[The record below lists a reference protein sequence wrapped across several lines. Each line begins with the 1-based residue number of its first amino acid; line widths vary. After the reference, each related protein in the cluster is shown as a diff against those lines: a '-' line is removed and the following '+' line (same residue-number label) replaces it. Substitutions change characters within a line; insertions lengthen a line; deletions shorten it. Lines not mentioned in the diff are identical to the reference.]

1 MKKTLILFICLLSA
15 LSAWTQTFSYSY
27 NGAELIYEIVDETQ
41 RTCKVTGWVSYADN
55 VTIPSSVVYM
65 DKFYTVVGIGSSSFN
80 RCTMRSIT
88 FPHTLTSIDRYAFER
103 CNSLTSIDIS
113 SSVTTIGEFAFY
125 SCTGLSTI
133 DVDKDNPNYS
143 SADGVF
149 FNKEK
154 TILYQYPAA
163 KTDSTYEIPA
173 SVTYIYHFAF
183 YGSGNLT
190 SVMIP
195 ESVTSIGRD
204 SYYGCSAL
212 TSLTLP
218 NSITSI
224 GSEAFSACSALSSVS
239 LSESLTE
246 IPSSTFYGCSELRS
260 VTIPNSVS
268 KIGMSAFNGCSS
280 LTSLTIPDS
289 VTEIGGGAFAACS
302 SLTSLTIGKSVAS
315 IGFNALGGCS
325 GLTSITVPNSL
336 NEFSGLHGCENLE
349 YLYVEDDNPNYVSID
364 GIVFSKDMTL
374 LAFYPAGKKN
384 TSYEIPA
391 SVTAISD
398 WAFFG
403 CGNLTTVTI
412 PGSVTAIG
420 PNVFY
425 GCRNLASVTIPN
437 SVKII
442 GTSAFQN
449 CSSLRSISI
458 PDSVST
464 IDDFAFGMSGL
475 TSVTIPGSVTT
486 VGIMAFISCKDLIS
500 VTIPGSISST
510 DGHMFASCNNLEKIY
525 YDADEPISIL
535 DNNFID
541 YNTPTLYV
549 KKAALDKIKA
559 TAPWNLFSKIET
571 YDTIDGADYQLTFT
585 YDTNNLTTAITG
597 ITASEPIDFVVP
609 EYVEHDGLQYKV
621 TEIGRNAFYS
631 CDNLKSVTIPASITK
646 IANTVFNNCGNLET
660 VYYNAEQANSGEYA
674 GDDYIGPAFRNCPRF
689 KNLVIGE
696 TVRIIPDSL
705 FWNTA
710 IESVDIP
717 DNVEML
723 SNGCFAECYDL
734 KEIRIGKGIRT
745 IENGAFALNTSN
757 DASTRVCCDAAE
769 ITGYGTMARAAGNT
783 PFRNRPVSIIEFGPD
798 VCKLGNNAFMDLGG
812 VSDIYCR
819 STTPPEVGTNAL
831 GAVDKS
837 TCRLCV
843 PTVALFLYKAADFWK
858 DFYNVNGDVTGIG
871 KIPADDI
878 DADMPVE
885 VYNLTGVK
893 VSDSIDG
900 LNPGVYVI
908 RQGSRIEKIIIR

>member
-1 MKKTLILFICLLSA
+1 
-15 LSAWTQTFSYSY
+15 
-27 NGAELIYEIVDETQ
+27 
-41 RTCKVTGWVSYADN
+41 
-55 VTIPSSVVYM
+55 
-65 DKFYTVVGIGSSSFN
+65 
-80 RCTMRSIT
+80 
-88 FPHTLTSIDRYAFER
+88 
-103 CNSLTSIDIS
+103 
-113 SSVTTIGEFAFY
+113 
-125 SCTGLSTI
+125 
-133 DVDKDNPNYS
+133 
-143 SADGVF
+143 
-149 FNKEK
+149 
-154 TILYQYPAA
+154 
-163 KTDSTYEIPA
+163 
-173 SVTYIYHFAF
+173 
-183 YGSGNLT
+183 
-190 SVMIP
+190 
-195 ESVTSIGRD
+195 
-204 SYYGCSAL
+204 
-212 TSLTLP
+212 
-218 NSITSI
+218 
-224 GSEAFSACSALSSVS
+224 
-239 LSESLTE
+239 
-246 IPSSTFYGCSELRS
+246 
-260 VTIPNSVS
+260 
-268 KIGMSAFNGCSS
+268 
-280 LTSLTIPDS
+280 
-289 VTEIGGGAFAACS
+289 
-302 SLTSLTIGKSVAS
+302 
-315 IGFNALGGCS
+315 
-325 GLTSITVPNSL
+325 
-336 NEFSGLHGCENLE
+336 
-349 YLYVEDDNPNYVSID
+349 
-364 GIVFSKDMTL
+364 
-374 LAFYPAGKKN
+374 
-384 TSYEIPA
+384 
-391 SVTAISD
+391 
-398 WAFFG
+398 
-403 CGNLTTVTI
+403 
-412 PGSVTAIG
+412 
-420 PNVFY
+420 
-425 GCRNLASVTIPN
+425 
-437 SVKII
+437 
-442 GTSAFQN
+442 
-449 CSSLRSISI
+449 
-458 PDSVST
+458 
-464 IDDFAFGMSGL
+464 
-475 TSVTIPGSVTT
+475 
-486 VGIMAFISCKDLIS
+486 MAFISCKDLIS
-500 VTIPGSISST
+500 VSIPGSICST
-510 DGHMFASCNNLEKIY
+510 EGHMFASCNNLEKIY
-525 YDADEPISIL
+525 YDADEPVAIL

-646 IANTVFNNCGNLET
+646 IANTVFNNCGNLEA

-769 ITGYGTMARAAGNT
+769 ITGYGTMARAAVDT

-798 VCKLGNNAFMDLGG
+798 VRKLGNNAFMDLGG

-819 STTPPEVGTNAL
+819 STTPPEVGANAL

-843 PTVALFLYKAADFWK
+843 PTEAVYLYKTADFWK

-871 KIPADDI
+871 KIPGDDI
-878 DADMPVE
+878 NADMPVE
-885 VYNLTGVK
+885 VYNLTGVR
-893 VSDSIDG
+893 VADSIDG